1 MAWRSVVRRGG
12 NGAMSTW
19 ALHRR
24 SPWWACRLWH
34 RLPAV
39 AYCDSHAGSCDH
51 FDRAGVQPAERLA
64 LQHHRRRRL
73 VVVQPVRGATHVGHD
88 LLLERGGRRGVG
100 GAPLV
105 ARRRQLL
112 LRPRREPGW
121 WQNGEQATRM
131 RCVCA
136 GCVATGG
143 SSSLAADGRCN
154 AGRPLLDDHRRERP
168 CGRRA
173 VQCWTVGHDP
183 SDAARARRV
192 AHLLGEMLILR
203 RHERLHVAKGG

>member
-1 MAWRSVVRRGG
+1 MGQCPRGRSTGGARGG
-12 NGAMSTW
+12 HAG
-19 ALHRR
+19 
-24 SPWWACRLWH
+24 WWH
-34 RLPAV
+34 ILPAV

-121 WQNGEQATRM
+121 WQQLRVSERAPRM
-131 RCVCA
+131 RRMCVEA
-136 GCVATGG
+136 AAWPQAESALWQQ
-143 SSSLAADGRCN
+143 SSAM
-154 AGRPLLDDHRRERP
+154 LDDRREQP
-168 CGRRA
+168 SGRWA
-173 VQCWTVGHDP
+173 VQCWTADHIP
-183 SDAARARRV
+183 TLRAHGASRISSGRC
-192 AHLLGEMLILR
+192 
-203 RHERLHVAKGG
+203 